1 MARKEIRAEI
11 SGTVIS
17 MTAKPGDVVAEGDTL
32 ATIEAMKMEIPVVS
46 PFAGKIAEIRF
57 SEGEVI
63 AENALL
69 AVVDM

>member
-1 MARKEIRAEI
+1 MA
-11 SGTVIS
+11 
-17 MTAKPGDVVAEGDTL
+17 AKPGDVVAEGDTL

>member
-17 MTAKPGDVVAEGDTL
+17 LVAKPGDVVAEGDTL

-46 PFAGKIAEIRF
+46 PFAGKIAEVRF

-69 AVVDM
+69 AVVDI

>member
-17 MTAKPGDVVAEGDTL
+17 MAAKPGDVVAEGDTL

>member
-17 MTAKPGDVVAEGDTL
+17 MAAKPGDVVAEGDTL
-32 ATIEAMKMEIPVVS
+32 AVIEAMKMEIPVVS

-63 AENALL
+63 AEDALL
-69 AVVDM
+69 AVVDI